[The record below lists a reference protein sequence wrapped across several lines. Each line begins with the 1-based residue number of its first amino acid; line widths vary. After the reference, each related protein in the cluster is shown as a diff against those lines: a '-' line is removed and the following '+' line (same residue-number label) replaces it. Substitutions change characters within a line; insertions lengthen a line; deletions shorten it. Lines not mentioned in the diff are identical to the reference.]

1 VGQDTS
7 PALRLGRIGIL
18 PHHPAASATEARAMM
33 RVLDRLMVYS
43 YVKSYV
49 ICLISLLSL
58 YIVVDLFMNVNDFA
72 HANDGLGP
80 FLHHIGVYYAARS
93 TTIFDRLAE
102 MIVLLAAMFTIAWV
116 QRNNELLPQLSA
128 GVSTRRIV
136 RPVLLSACAMMT
148 LATLNQEMLIPRL
161 SNLLTIN
168 RDDPNG
174 NRDLL
179 VRSGY
184 ESNHVCIWGD
194 IGNRKELLVRG
205 FRCNIPQSVTPGNI
219 INLSA
224 KEARYVPPDPEGKP
238 RTGGW
243 MLKDTQPPE
252 LENWKNNDL
261 LEWIGPGR
269 YFLKTQEI
277 DFENVTRDSHK
288 WFYLASTWRLYQELG
303 KTDVERLPAMAVL
316 FHIRLTRPILGM
328 ILVILGL
335 SVILRDQNRN
345 VFISAGLCLVL
356 CAAFFAVCFACQ
368 QLGDKEFVSPALAAW
383 LPVLIFGPMA
393 FVMFDAIHT

>member
-1 VGQDTS
+1 M
-7 PALRLGRIGIL
+7 I
-18 PHHPAASATEARAMM
+18 
-33 RVLDRLMVYS
+33 RVLDRLLIYG
-43 YVKSYV
+43 YIKAYI

-80 FLHHIGVYYAARS
+80 FLHHVGIYYAARS

-128 GVSTRRIV
+128 GVSTQRIV
-136 RPVLLSACAMMT
+136 RPVLLSACAM
-148 LATLNQEMLIPRL
+148 LAVTTLNQELVIPRL
-161 SNLLTIN
+161 SYLLALN

-174 NRDLL
+174 DRDLF

-184 ESNHVCIWGD
+184 EPNQVFIRGD
-194 IGNRKELLVRG
+194 VGIRKDLLVRN
-205 FRCNIPQSVTPGNI
+205 FHCNIPQAVARGNALDI
-219 INLSA
+219 FA
-224 KEARYVPPDPEGKP
+224 KEARYIPPDAQGKS

-243 MLKDTQPPE
+243 MLTDAQPAELDRPPPE
-252 LENWKNNDL
+252 M
-261 LEWIGPGR
+261 LEWIAPGR
-269 YFLKTQEI
+269 YFLKVKEV
-277 DFENVTRDSHK
+277 DFDSITRDGRK
-288 WFYLASTWRLYQELG
+288 WFYLAPTWRLYQELG
-303 KTDVERLPAMAVL
+303 KSDVERLPAMAVL
-316 FHIRLTRPILGM
+316 FHIRLTRPLLGM
-328 ILVILGL
+328 ILVFLGL

-356 CAAFFAVCFACQ
+356 CATFFAVCFACQ
-368 QLGDKEFVSPALAAW
+368 QLGDKEFISPALAAW